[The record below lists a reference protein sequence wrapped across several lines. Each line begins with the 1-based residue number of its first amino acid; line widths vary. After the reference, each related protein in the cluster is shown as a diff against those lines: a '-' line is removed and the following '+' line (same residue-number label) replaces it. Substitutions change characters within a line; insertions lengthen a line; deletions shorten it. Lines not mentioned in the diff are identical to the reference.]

1 MTEAMINGV
10 IDKRESFLVRL
21 QEIKGLRSAR
31 VIRGPEVVKQFGAG
45 LGREQGLDAIEAQ
58 VIATGEAYFAVDE
71 STLDAEAPIYRAT
84 IPYKADAHGNPNC
97 MTCHQV
103 EQGAVLGAVTL
114 TISIRH
120 LRQQALL
127 TIALMLVPVAIF
139 AVVLVLM
146 FRRQI
151 RPLSRTAQDLQA
163 TVEGALKGQFDG
175 RIEARTRDEIG
186 QISGEVNQLMV
197 FLDGG
202 LGEIREDVAQLIR
215 CHPTGLNKLENT
227 RAMVSRLIDA
237 AHFKQSIEEDET
249 RDEVY
254 RRLAQVIQ
262 DDFGVRR
269 YSIYEVANSKNRM
282 TPVIVDGT
290 SGGDCRWCDPQIL
303 IRAETCRA
311 RRTGHLI
318 DAVDTPGICNAFRAD
333 GQAGGEVHICLPVI
347 QSGSVGS
354 VVQLV
359 FPASDSARVQEAVP
373 FLQVYLREAAPVIE
387 AKRLMDTLRESN
399 LHDPMTGLKNRRF
412 LEEYI
417 DTVVAGTQRRKQ
429 QISLLMLDLD
439 YFKKVN
445 DTHGHDA
452 GDAILKALAA
462 VLRQQ
467 VRAADLVIRFG
478 GEEFLVILQ
487 DTELGD
493 GDEVGEKIRAAVE
506 ATKFQVPGGVLQKT
520 ISIGVADFP
529 ADSDTFWQAMKYADV
544 ALYRAKEEG
553 RNRVLH
559 FRPEMWD
566 QAGEY

>member
-1 MTEAMINGV
+1 
-10 IDKRESFLVRL
+10 
-21 QEIKGLRSAR
+21 
-31 VIRGPEVVKQFGAG
+31 
-45 LGREQGLDAIEAQ
+45 
-58 VIATGEAYFAVDE
+58 
-71 STLDAEAPIYRAT
+71 
-84 IPYKADAHGNPNC
+84 
-97 MTCHQV
+97 
-103 EQGAVLGAVTL
+103 
-114 TISIRH
+114 
-120 LRQQALL
+120 
-127 TIALMLVPVAIF
+127 
-139 AVVLVLM
+139 
-146 FRRQI
+146 
-151 RPLSRTAQDLQA
+151 
-163 TVEGALKGQFDG
+163 
-175 RIEARTRDEIG
+175 
-186 QISGEVNQLMV
+186 
-197 FLDGG
+197 
-202 LGEIREDVAQLIR
+202 
-215 CHPTGLNKLENT
+215 
-227 RAMVSRLIDA
+227 
-237 AHFKQSIEEDET
+237 
-249 RDEVY
+249 
-254 RRLAQVIQ
+254 
-262 DDFGVRR
+262 
-269 YSIYEVANSKNRM
+269 
-282 TPVIVDGT
+282 
-290 SGGDCRWCDPQIL
+290 
-303 IRAETCRA
+303 
-311 RRTGHLI
+311 
-318 DAVDTPGICNAFRAD
+318 
-333 GQAGGEVHICLPVI
+333 
-347 QSGSVGS
+347 
-354 VVQLV
+354 
-359 FPASDSARVQEAVP
+359 
-373 FLQVYLREAAPVIE
+373 
-387 AKRLMDTLRESN
+387 MDTLRESN